1 MIPES
6 ISAIYYLLG
15 KKGWIFQIV
24 MVLVAVMLFFP
35 WVEKSDDSLQFLPFL
50 SCGSLLFVAAAP
62 AFRLRLDGIVHYSS
76 AIVCGVSAVLWMFLQ
91 GYGDMFLYCFILALL
106 FTLFCPKQYMFWLE
120 CGVVASVCLCLT

>member
-15 KKGWIFQIV
+15 KRGWIFQIV

-35 WVEKSDDSLQFLPFL
+35 WIEKSDDSLQFLPFL

-62 AFRLRLDGIVHYSS
+62 AFRLRLDGMVHYSS
-76 AIVCGVSAVLWMFLQ
+76 AIVCGVSAVLWVFLQ
-91 GYGDMFLYCFILALL
+91 GYGDMFLYCFVLALL

-120 CGVVASVCLCLT
+120 CGVVGALLLSI

>member
-15 KKGWIFQIV
+15 KRGWIFQIV
-24 MVLVAVMLFFP
+24 MVLMAVILFFP
-35 WVEKSDDSLQFLPFL
+35 WIEKSDDSLQFLPFL

-62 AFRLRLDGIVHYSS
+62 AFRLRLDGMVHYAS

-91 GYGDMFLYCFILALL
+91 GYGDMFLYCLILALL

-120 CGVVASVCLCLT
+120 CGIVASLLLSI

>member
-24 MVLVAVMLFFP
+24 MVLMAVMLFFP
-35 WVEKSDDSLQFLPFL
+35 WMEKSDDSLQFLPFL

-62 AFRLRLDGIVHYSS
+62 TFRLRLDGMVHYSS

-120 CGVVASVCLCLT
+120 CGVVASLLLSI

>member
-62 AFRLRLDGIVHYSS
+62 AFRLRLDGMVHYSS

-120 CGVVASVCLCLT
+120 CGVVASLLLSI

>member
-35 WVEKSDDSLQFLPFL
+35 WMEKSDDSLQFLPFL

-62 AFRLRLDGIVHYSS
+62 AFRLRLDGMVHYSS

-91 GYGDMFLYCFILALL
+91 GYGDMFLYCFIFALL